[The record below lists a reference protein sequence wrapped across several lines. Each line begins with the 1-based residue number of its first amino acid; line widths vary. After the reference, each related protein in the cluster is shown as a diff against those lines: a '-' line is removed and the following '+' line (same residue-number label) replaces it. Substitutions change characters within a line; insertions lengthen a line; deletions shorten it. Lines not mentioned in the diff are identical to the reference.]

1 MWSVISFTLPNYL
14 QIIFHSLHTITALL
28 AEGKRVR
35 ERESLPV
42 VPSQVHAFSHRIIV
56 VVAHHCSTVTHPWID
71 RTTMSIHL
79 LTTTTMT
86 RSDHLYL
93 DGDLDLAANLV
104 TIASLF
110 LSSLLSLP
118 LSFLDLV
125 ATSTS
130 LFLAATTST
139 LSLFLIIKCWVCG
152 IEIFVLLFVSLGLY
166 IGIFIIIF
174 VWKMGNCEKLVE
186 NVFFRAFSRTQAW
199 KYFPKH
205 FLEYNQTPEN
215 IFYFPFPK
223 IFSTDFILP
232 S

>member
-28 AEGKRVR
+28 AKGKRVR

-42 VPSQVHAFSHRIIV
+42 VPPQVHAFSHRIIV

-110 LSSLLSLP
+110 LLSLLSLP

-139 LSLFLIIKCWVCG
+139 LSLSHHQV
-152 IEIFVLLFVSLGLY
+152 LGLWNWD
-166 IGIFIIIF
+166 FCF
-174 VWKMGNCEKLVE
+174 AFC
-186 NVFFRAFSRTQAW
+186 FFG
-199 KYFPKH
+199 
-205 FLEYNQTPEN
+205 
-215 IFYFPFPK
+215 
-223 IFSTDFILP
+223 FILGLSSGSLTRP
-232 S
+232 NWPDPTDPNPNGWTRNL

>member
-1 MWSVISFTLPNYL
+1 MTWSVISFTLPNYL

-28 AEGKRVR
+28 VEGKRVR

-86 RSDHLYL
+86 RSDHLYP
-93 DGDLDLAANLV
+93 DGD
-104 TIASLF
+104 
-110 LSSLLSLP
+110 
-118 LSFLDLV
+118 LDLV

-139 LSLFLIIKCWVCG
+139 LSLSHHQV
-152 IEIFVLLFVSLGLY
+152 LGLWNWDFCFAFCFFGFIY
-166 IGIFIIIF
+166 WDFYYNICLEDGKLWEIGR
-174 VWKMGNCEKLVE
+174 KC
-186 NVFFRAFSRTQAW
+186 VF
-199 KYFPKH
+199 
-205 FLEYNQTPEN
+205 
-215 IFYFPFPK
+215 
-223 IFSTDFILP
+223 
-232 S
+232 